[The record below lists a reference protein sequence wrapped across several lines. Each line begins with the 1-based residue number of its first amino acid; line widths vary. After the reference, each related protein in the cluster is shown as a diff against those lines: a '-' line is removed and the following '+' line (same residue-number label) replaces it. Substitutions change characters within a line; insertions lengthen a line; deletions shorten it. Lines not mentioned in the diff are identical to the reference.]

1 MIIGKKHIKK
11 LNLRKVDVYS
21 LLAGF
26 FAVITNSALYI
37 FIKNFINTSL
47 AKEIGFFVV

>member
-11 LNLRKVDVYS
+11 LNLRKADVYS

-26 FAVITNSALYI
+26 FAVITDFALHI
-37 FIKNFINTSL
+37 FIKNFINISL
-47 AKEIGFFVV
+47 AKGISFFVV